1 MDQLSK
7 TLDFIKENIKTNLS
21 LLSFIEENPIYSA
34 ERAGNSVLVR
44 GVNDYAWTY
53 IESNDEEEL
62 KVLLKKLTPED
73 NYFAAIPDWIVP
85 HLINKRKTLWDI
97 RTYQYHLPDD
107 VVLTETPHSI
117 QILPLLPNDAE
128 YIHNYTPYKVALMPN
143 YLKDRILKG
152 YSASIRKND
161 QLIAWIL
168 THDDGAIGCLHV
180 LDEYRKK
187 RYGLAVCSNLCQKLR
202 NTGKEP
208 FCYLGEANLQTE
220 GFFTRMG
227 FKKTIPVNWLCVK

>member
-1 MDQLSK
+1 MDQLTK

-21 LLSFIEENPIYSA
+21 LLSFIEGNPIYSA

-44 GVNDYAWTY
+44 GVSDYAWTY
-53 IESNDEEEL
+53 IESKDEVEL

-85 HLINKRKTLWDI
+85 YLINKRKTLWDI
-97 RTYQYHLPDD
+97 RTYQYYLPEK
-107 VVLTETPHSI
+107 VVFSDPHSS
-117 QILPLLPNDAE
+117 QILPLLPSDAE
-128 YIHNYTPYKVALMPN
+128 YIHNYTLYKVALLPS

-152 YSASIRKND
+152 YSASIRQGN

-180 LDEYRKK
+180 LNEYRQKH
-187 RYGLAVCSNLCQKLR
+187 YGLAVCSNLCEKLR
-202 NTGKEP
+202 NIGKKP
-208 FCYLGEANLQTE
+208 FCYLGEANSQTE
-220 GFFTRMG
+220 GFFTKVG